1 MIKIYKI
8 KGDSMLPE
16 YKKNDYLVVLRLFK
30 ENFIKKNRNTV
41 FFHSKLGLLVKKISY
56 VNYKEKSFY
65 VSGNNNL
72 SIKSKMLGKINFSQ
86 IEGFPILHI
95 KKLKLSL

>member
-16 YKKNDYLVVLRLFK
+16 YKNNDYLIVLKLFR
-30 ENFIKKNRNTV
+30 ENSIKKNRNNV
-41 FFHSKLGLLVKKISY
+41 FIQSKLGLLVKKISS
-56 VNYKEKSFY
+56 VNYTDKSFY
-65 VSGNNNL
+65 VNGNNNL
-72 SIKSKMLGKINFSQ
+72 SIQSKMLGKINFSQ

-95 KKLKLSL
+95 KKFY